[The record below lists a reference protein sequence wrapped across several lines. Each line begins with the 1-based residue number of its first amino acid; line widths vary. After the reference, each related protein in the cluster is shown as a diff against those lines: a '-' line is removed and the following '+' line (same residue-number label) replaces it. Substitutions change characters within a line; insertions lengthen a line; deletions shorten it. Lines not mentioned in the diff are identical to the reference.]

1 MKTDYTGRFLSES
14 CRLVQDNRK
23 PDVISLRS
31 IRSENRVRAD
41 GTHRYRRTVITGKP
55 ADSTKGDCR
64 YDNKAESGT
73 KRKDSSLQQQSCR
86 AFLF

>member
-1 MKTDYTGRFLSES
+1 MKTGYTGRFLSES

-41 GTHRYRRTVITGKP
+41 GTHRYRRSVITGKP
-55 ADSTKGDCR
+55 ADSTYKRDCH
-64 YDNKAESGT
+64 YDNKAEWYRG
-73 KRKDSSLQQQSCR
+73 KDSSLQQIKLQG
-86 AFLF
+86 FLF

>member
-1 MKTDYTGRFLSES
+1 MNTDYTGRFLSES

-55 ADSTKGDCR
+55 ADSTKEIVAMTI
-64 YDNKAESGT
+64 KQSGT
-73 KRKDSSLQQQSCR
+73 AEKIRPCSK
-86 AFLF
+86 

>member
-55 ADSTKGDCR
+55 AD
-64 YDNKAESGT
+64 NKAEWYRG
-73 KRKDSSLQQQSCR
+73 KDSSLQQIKLQG
-86 AFLF
+86 FLF